1 MSDSTM
7 HRYDPCPAMD
17 RLEAS
22 LLFAVSTWIEA
33 ESRNVSGAEQLALT
47 VVDDVHELL
56 VRANM
61 SQADSPSRNT
71 ARKMLRLKESHE

>member
-1 MSDSTM
+1 MSDATPN
-7 HRYDPCPAMD
+7 RYDPCPAMD

-33 ESRNVSGAEQLALT
+33 ESRNVPDAERLALA

-71 ARKMLRLKESHE
+71 ARKMLRLKDGTQ